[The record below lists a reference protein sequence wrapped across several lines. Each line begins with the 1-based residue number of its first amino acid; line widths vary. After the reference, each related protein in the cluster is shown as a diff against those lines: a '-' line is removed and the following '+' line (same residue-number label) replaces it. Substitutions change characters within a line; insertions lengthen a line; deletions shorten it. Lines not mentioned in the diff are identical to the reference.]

1 MRSTA
6 TPDDVDGYLI
16 ARLVHVA
23 FGAIWVGTV
32 TFTAFFL
39 MPAMQE
45 AGPDA
50 AKVMAGLQRRRFMDV
65 LPVIAALNVL
75 TGLWL
80 YWRFTAGFDA
90 AISSSR
96 AGIAF
101 GAGGAIAIVAF
112 VIGVFVMR
120 RSMLRAGALAARAAA
135 LPNAAERAPLLAQAQ
150 ALRVRAGRAGRLV
163 AVMLIVTTLLMAAG
177 HRV

>member
-1 MRSTA
+1 MSFYLVMRLF
-6 TPDDVDGYLI
+6 DVTL
-16 ARLVHVA
+16 
-23 FGAIWVGTV
+23 GANWVGTM

-65 LPVIAALNVL
+65 LPAIAIVNVL
-75 TGLWL
+75 SGLWL
-80 YWRFTAGFDA
+80 YWRFTGGFDA
-90 AISSSR
+90 TISGSP
-96 AGIAF
+96 AGIVF
-101 GAGGAIAIVAF
+101 GAGGVIAIGAF

-120 RSMLRAGALAARAAA
+120 RSVLRAGALVGRATAVSDA
-135 LPNAAERAPLLAQAQ
+135 GERSRLMAQAQ
-150 ALRVRAGRAGRLV
+150 ALRLRGARAGRVV
-163 AVMLIVTTLLMAAG
+163 AILLIVTTLLMAAG